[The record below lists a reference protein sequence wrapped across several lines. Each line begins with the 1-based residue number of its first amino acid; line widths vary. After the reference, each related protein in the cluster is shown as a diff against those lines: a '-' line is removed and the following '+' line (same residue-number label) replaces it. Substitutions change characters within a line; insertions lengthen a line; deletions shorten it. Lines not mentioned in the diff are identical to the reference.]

1 MNGEMI
7 VQWLDLV
14 WLPVVF
20 FLVIPRMKWVAIGF
34 VTACILMLR
43 MQIEVLEE
51 FGIAKEG
58 IRGMLTSDPFHRGL
72 ATYSV
77 IILLYV
83 LLTVSSKRTMTEVY
97 LAASITIFILAF
109 TISSVLMIL

>member
-20 FLVIPRMKWVAIGF
+20 FMVVPRLKWVSIGF

-43 MQIEVLEE
+43 MQMELLEE
-51 FGIAKEG
+51 FGIEKEG

-77 IILLYV
+77 IILLYI

-97 LAASITIFILAF
+97 LAASITIFIIAF
-109 TISSVLMIL
+109 TISSIVMVL